1 MMNFDF
7 SKAPIGLRDMTGGR
21 HAASAVAGVG
31 GRDASLHDQGSMS
44 QAYMIK
50 ETKTFAVDQEAL
62 ACRYC

>member
-1 MMNFDF
+1 
-7 SKAPIGLRDMTGGR
+7 MTGGR